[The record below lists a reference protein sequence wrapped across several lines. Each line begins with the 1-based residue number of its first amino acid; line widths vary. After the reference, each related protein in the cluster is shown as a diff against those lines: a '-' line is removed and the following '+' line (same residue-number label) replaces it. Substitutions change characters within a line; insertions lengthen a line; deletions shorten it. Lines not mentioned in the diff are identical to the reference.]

1 MGSTPIHGIPFAD
14 PTDLVRDW
22 PALSEDVALAIE
34 AALEDI
40 SVPQKRIEAF
50 TGDGTWTVPAGV
62 TYAIA
67 HITGGGG
74 GGASH
79 TGSNATDGGDSS
91 VAFASGTVTAEGG
104 GKASGA
110 AESTQDRAQPVPPNS
125 GIGGGSNTGG
135 NGFTD
140 SARSGRNGAHV
151 VRGAAVTPGASIA
164 IIVGNGGQRATGG
177 NQGVDG
183 ASGLVLIEFFEEV

>member
-50 TGDGTWTVPAGV
+50 TGSGTFTVPAGV

-67 HITGGGG
+67 HMLGGGG
-74 GGASH
+74 G
-79 TGSNATDGGDSS
+79 TGRAGTGGDGGASS
-91 VAFASGTVTAEGG
+91 VAFASGTVSSAGGRKMGGMNFPDHDATAG
-104 GKASGA
+104 
-110 AESTQDRAQPVPPNS
+110 QDNS
-125 GIGGGSNTGG
+125 GRGAKIQVTASTG
-135 NGFTD
+135 D
-140 SARSGRNGAHV
+140 AAHFGDITAFDAQYV
-151 VRGAAVTPGASIA
+151 VAAAAVTPASNITVTVGA
-164 IIVGNGGQRATGG
+164 GGSAGTAPGAAGG
-177 NQGVDG
+177 
-183 ASGLVLIEFFEEV
+183 SGYVYIEFFEEV